1 MWFSGAIESVRTRQI
16 SGNRS
21 KACNMK
27 KWAECVMDDLK
38 EWALTE
44 ELTQDRNLWRSFV
57 RNCRRVPTL
66 NRSTPPCAAQDNSG
80 MCTRSSKKQKQI

>member
-27 KWAECVMDDLK
+27 KWDGCVEDHLK
-38 EWALTE
+38 EWGLTK
-44 ELTQDRNLWRSFV
+44 ELTQDRDLWRSSV
-57 RNCRRVPTL
+57 RNC
-66 NRSTPPCAAQDNSG
+66 
-80 MCTRSSKKQKQI
+80 